1 MKMSAT
7 NISAFG
13 IYPDE
18 STVNEAITEL
28 KAVGFRDTDI
38 SVLFP
43 ENLGSKDFA
52 HEKHSKA
59 PEGAVAG
66 GGSGAVI
73 GATVGWLAGMGSLM
87 VPGLEAF
94 AAAGPV
100 LGTLSGMGAGVLA
113 GGLTGAL
120 VGAGVPEYEAKRF
133 SGRVRKGGI
142 LLSVH
147 CDNPAWA
154 RTAKGVLKK
163 SGARHISTASESR
176 ADFAKSLRPLPRGS
190 VTSSV

>member
-1 MKMSAT
+1 MSAS

-18 STVNEAITEL
+18 SAINEAIVAL
-28 KAVGFRDTDI
+28 KEAGFRETDV

-73 GATVGWLAGMGSLM
+73 GATVGWLAGIGSLL
-87 VPGLEAF
+87 VPGLEAV

-100 LGTLSGMGAGVLA
+100 LGTLSGMGAGVLL
-113 GGLTGAL
+113 GGLTGAV
-120 VGAGVPEYEAKRF
+120 VGAQVPEYEAKRF
-133 SGRVRKGGI
+133 TGRVRKGGI

-147 CDNPAWA
+147 CDNAAWA
-154 RTAKGVLKK
+154 QTAKDVLKK
-163 SGARHISTASESR
+163 TMARHIATASESR
-176 ADFAKSLRPLPRGS
+176 ADFAKSHKPLPRGRVTTS
-190 VTSSV
+190 V

>member
-1 MKMSAT
+1 MAAS

-13 IYPDE
+13 VYPDE
-18 STVNEAITEL
+18 TVVNEAITAL
-28 KAVGFRDTDI
+28 KTAGFRDTDV

-73 GATVGWLAGMGSLM
+73 GATIGWLAGMGSLL

-94 AAAGPV
+94 VAAGPV
-100 LGTLSGMGAGVLA
+100 LGMFSGMGAGVLA
-113 GGLTGAL
+113 GGMAGAL
-120 VGAGVPEYEAKRF
+120 IGAGVPEYEAKRF
-133 SGRVRKGGI
+133 TGRVKKGGI

-154 RTAKGVLKK
+154 RTAKDVLQK

-176 ADFAKSLRPLPRGS
+176 ADFGKSDKPLPRGR
-190 VTSSV
+190 VTTSA